1 LADVTA
7 DLASANVGRAAM
19 IAAPD
24 LSAIQLS
31 VPLPVMHRA
40 RQTFAGPVL
49 EDIEGETRRQVRRF
63 ATTIKPGARIA
74 ITAGSR
80 GIANIARVIH
90 AIGEEVRALGADPFV
105 MPAMGSHG
113 KATAEGQI
121 EMLGELGITEHS
133 TNMSIV
139 SDMAVRQVGVVDACG
154 MPVYVAET
162 ALAADGVIVVN
173 RVKPPTDFNAPIES
187 GLAKLCTIGI
197 GKQKGAQAVHSYGV
211 PGLAKW
217 MPLAAKVVVKHANVL
232 FGVGVVEN
240 AYDQTGII
248 EAIPA
253 SGIADEDERRLLA
266 TAKNLMASLPFDT
279 LDVLVVDEMGKQ
291 ISGCGMDTNVIG
303 RMWVHGSDEFARP
316 SIASIAVLD
325 LTDGSHGNAAG
336 LGLADFTTQRLVE
349 KVDFAAFYINCLTAS
364 TGGLQRGQVPMVM
377 PNDVA
382 AVKAAIQTC
391 GEPRS
396 DVVGVM
402 HIRNTLQIGEIEI
415 SASLLDRARE
425 LPHLDV
431 DPDGHELAFD
441 ASGRIVE
448 VWGAAVGHH

>member
-1 LADVTA
+1 
-7 DLASANVGRAAM
+7 M

-24 LSAIQLS
+24 LSAIRLH

-40 RQTFAGPVL
+40 RQNFGGPVL

-63 ATTIKPGARIA
+63 AQTINPGARIA

-80 GIANIARVIH
+80 GIANIARVIRS
-90 AIGEEVRALGADPFV
+90 IGDEVRALGGEPFV

-121 EMLGELGITEHS
+121 EMLAELGVTEQTTS
-133 TNMSIV
+133 MSIV
-139 SDMAVRQVGVVDACG
+139 SNMEVRQVGVVDACG
-154 MPVYVAET
+154 MPVFVAET
-162 ALAADGVIVVN
+162 ALEADGVIVVN
-173 RVKPPTDFNAPIES
+173 RIKPHTDFNAPIES
-187 GLAKLCTIGI
+187 GLSKICTIGI

-240 AYDQTGII
+240 AYDQTAIV

-253 SGIADEDERRLLA
+253 SGIADRDEERLTD
-266 TAKNLMASLPFDT
+266 TAKSLMASLPFDT
-279 LDVLVVDEMGKQ
+279 LDVLVIDEMGKQ

-303 RMWVHGSDEFARP
+303 RMMVHGSAEFARP
-316 SIASIAVLD
+316 DITSIAVLD

-336 LGLADFTTQRLVE
+336 LGLADFTTQRLID
-349 KVDFAAFYINCLTAS
+349 KVDFAAYYINCLTS
-364 TGGLQRGQVPMVM
+364 GTGGLRRGQVPMVM
-377 PNDVA
+377 PTDRA
-382 AVKAAIQTC
+382 AVTAAIQTC

-402 HIRNTLQIGEIEI
+402 HIRNTLQVGEIEF

-425 LPHLDV
+425 LPHLDI
-431 DPDGHELAFD
+431 DPDDHELAFD
-441 ASGRIVE
+441 ANGRIVD
-448 VWGAAVGHH
+448 VWGAYAGAGH